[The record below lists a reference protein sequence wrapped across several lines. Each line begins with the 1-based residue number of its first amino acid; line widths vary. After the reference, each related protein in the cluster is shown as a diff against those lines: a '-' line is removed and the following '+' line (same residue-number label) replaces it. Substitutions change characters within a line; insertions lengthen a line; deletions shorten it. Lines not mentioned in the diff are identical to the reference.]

1 MPCFGNFLTYQ
12 TFCSFLNLL
21 LVTFK
26 IITKQVQ
33 RPLQEMTSWLVI
45 AEATLIKDVLRI
57 LKQLSLFFQAD
68 TSTVV
73 TAPAR
78 IEFAKSK
85 LLALKS
91 HCGKSEEKFLAS
103 FGSDMTYKEVPISKS
118 DSDEARFK
126 SLKAQFCQA
135 ILDNLEQRFPG
146 TTFLNA
152 AKVLDPASWPNDP
165 VV

>member
-1 MPCFGNFLTYQ
+1 
-12 TFCSFLNLL
+12 
-21 LVTFK
+21 
-26 IITKQVQ
+26 
-33 RPLQEMTSWLVI
+33 MTSWFVI

-57 LKQLSLFFQAD
+57 LKQLSLFFRLKMC
-68 TSTVV
+68 TVV
-73 TAPAR
+73 TASAR
-78 IEFAKSK
+78 VQFAKRK

>member
-1 MPCFGNFLTYQ
+1 
-12 TFCSFLNLL
+12 
-21 LVTFK
+21 
-26 IITKQVQ
+26 
-33 RPLQEMTSWLVI
+33 MTSWFVI

-126 SLKAQFCQA
+126 SLKAQFGQA